1 MKKYSITLFLIVF
14 AISIFIPEGSSR
26 AQTESTGGCIR
37 VVGGVVGVN
46 YSDCKVVSQCEVYTK
61 NGNIPWQQDCYF
73 MVAVTNKDKTI
84 CNLLNSDSIKQGCIY
99 RIDNPVIVPTGDKSD
114 KNPIEV
120 NQPGDTKEPI
130 APLEGVKSSIKY
142 VIETD
147 TNIPESK
154 EPINPTQGTKAPI
167 EGVKGSTGVVIV
179 TSSEKPYIFSTS
191 TTIQPGVKNPIV
203 IYGNKISA
211 DKIETLIKESVKIE
225 TDNSVKIANE
235 KIFSGDK
242 EIKIMPDKAT
252 DTVLKGETGTK
263 VESIKLITVN
273 GSSVDPKYE
282 FDTTKDVK
290 LFGLFRTK
298 MSVKVEVNADNGN
311 IEKTQKPW
319 WSFLSTGY

>member
-1 MKKYSITLFLIVF
+1 MKKYSILCFVIVF
-14 AISIFIPEGSSR
+14 AISVFIPESSSR

-61 NGNIPWQQDCYF
+61 SGNIPWQQDCYF
-73 MVAVTNKDKTI
+73 MVAVTNKDKAI
-84 CNLLNSDSIKQGCIY
+84 CNLLNSDSAKQGCY
-99 RIDNPVIVPTGDKSD
+99 SRIDSPVIVPTGDKSD
-114 KNPIEV
+114 KDPIDT
-120 NQPGDTKEPI
+120 NQSDTKEPI
-130 APLEGVKSSIKY
+130 APMEGVKSSIKY

-147 TNIPESK
+147 TNKPESK
-154 EPINPTQGTKAPI
+154 EPIYSTGTKAPI
-167 EGVKGSTGVVIV
+167 EGVKESTGVVIV

-191 TTIQPGVKNPIV
+191 TAAVQTGVKNPIV
-203 IYGNKISA
+203 IYGGKISA
-211 DKIETLIKESVKIE
+211 DKMETLIKDSTKIE
-225 TDNSVKIANE
+225 TDNSVKVSNE

-263 VESIKLITVN
+263 VESIKLITAN